1 LSAKSAADV
10 VWRGRDDAPAD
21 ARTVREA
28 PASSPIRAAGAARSQ
43 RLTRRRLLLAGLQL
57 VVLVI
62 SAAVIYGLV
71 RKVNPGQVISK
82 AGHVSWR
89 LVGFAI
95 ALNLATTL
103 LRARR
108 SQILL
113 RHLGHHV
120 PFVRMNWVDLAGQ
133 TLSWLT
139 PAASGDLSRPYLW
152 RNNDRVPVSAGVATV
167 IYERLV
173 TIVQLGV
180 VGGVLAAAIYLPP
193 AAVAGLSAAGLVV
206 LAAPWWVSLA
216 TRHFLRTELPAG
228 RHGVLAGI
236 VRSLVRLEELGLAV
250 RVGAI
255 FALYSLL
262 VFVISGLQVL
272 ILVWAVGAGVS
283 LSVAI
288 AAYCISQVIGSLSTL
303 PFGIGAADVTTAAL
317 LVAGGLGKVD
327 AVAVTVLVRLAI
339 TLPLGIAGAIGIS
352 LLGRPRIPDETRVSD
367 ETAAA
372 APANP

>member
-1 LSAKSAADV
+1 LTAKSAADA
-10 VWRGRDDAPAD
+10 VWRGRDGAPSDDLTIRLPAPSEPTGVVST
-21 ARTVREA
+21 ARPRHATM
-28 PASSPIRAAGAARSQ
+28 
-43 RLTRRRLLLAGLQL
+43 RRRLLLAGLQL
-57 VVLVI
+57 VVLLI

-71 RKVNPGQVISK
+71 RKVNPAQVVSK

-89 LVGFAI
+89 LVGVAI

-113 RHLGHHV
+113 RRLGHPV

-152 RNNDRVPVSAGVATV
+152 RNHDRVPVSAGVATV
-167 IYERLV
+167 VYERLV

-180 VGGVLAAAIYLPP
+180 VGGVLAAAIYLP
-193 AAVAGLSAAGLVV
+193 ALAAAGLAVAGLVVIAG
-206 LAAPWWVSLA
+206 PWWVSLA
-216 TRHFLRTELPAG
+216 TRHYFGVSLPTG
-228 RHGVLAGI
+228 RHGLVAGI
-236 VRSLVRLEELGLAV
+236 LRSLVRLEELGLAW

-262 VFVISGLQVL
+262 IFVISGLQVL
-272 ILVWAVGAGVS
+272 VLVWGVGAGVS
-283 LSVAI
+283 LGVAI
-288 AAYCISQVIGSLSTL
+288 AAYCISQVIGSVSTL

-327 AVAVTVLVRLAI
+327 AVAVTVLVRLAM
-339 TLPLGIAGAIGIS
+339 TLPLGIAGAVGIM
-352 LLGRPRIPDETRVSD
+352 LLGRPRIPDEPAIRV
-367 ETAAA
+367 
-372 APANP
+372 NP

>member
-28 PASSPIRAAGAARSQ
+28 TASSPIPAAGAARSQ

-113 RHLGHHV
+113 KQLGHHV

-152 RNNDRVPVSAGVATV
+152 RNHDRVPVSAGVATV

-262 VFVISGLQVL
+262 VFVISGFQVL

-327 AVAVTVLVRLAI
+327 AVAVTVLVRLVI

-352 LLGRPRIPDETRVSD
+352 LLGRPRIPDETRASD

-372 APANP
+372 APSNP